1 MSPLNK
7 AGMYSSDDVAL
18 AETIE
23 RLIKF
28 AWRYHDSRALLPA
41 LILTT
46 IKHFIINR
54 PTLVLVYADLFVDD
68 DNAHL
73 GMSTYQHLLQ
83 YIMSELHH

>member
-23 RLIKF
+23 RLIK
-28 AWRYHDSRALLPA
+28 
-41 LILTT
+41 
-46 IKHFIINR
+46 
-54 PTLVLVYADLFVDD
+54 DD

-83 YIMSELHH
+83 YIMSELRH

>member
-68 DNAHL
+68 DKCTSWYEYVPALTTVH
-73 GMSTYQHLLQ
+73 Y
-83 YIMSELHH
+83 E